1 MKCWRTMRCPS
12 NNVLLNLTIDLD
24 PDGQNEVV
32 RDRSTLNF
40 RSLELL
46 MSEVGGGRPEIS
58 GEPLRFNWFIRAD
71 RQIEQ
76 SFGKVDGLVRQYRA
90 FWDRALLSGDELCWH
105 PHLYKKANGDFVL
118 IDNEADCLNEL
129 RYLWNEIEPCG
140 HPFATFRCGEARMT
154 AAMFGLVEA
163 FGFLQESTAIP
174 GYFSDSFG
182 QNWLRA
188 KNRPYFPGTDR
199 ITDEG
204 PARRML
210 EMPMNS
216 WYLRASYDAKPK
228 LRYLN
233 FSVHHEYFSESLSR
247 LPESFFSEENILDI
261 PVLTAVSHPEE
272 IVSDK
277 PGNDLY
283 PRTFDNFLSNI
294 RSFVE
299 YFADRGKH
307 VAFSTLGESGKFWRE
322 QCC

>member
-1 MKCWRTMRCPS
+1 MSRPS
-12 NNVLLNLTIDLD
+12 DKVLLNLTVDLD

-32 RDRSTLNF
+32 RDRNTLDF
-40 RSLELL
+40 ESLELL
-46 MSEVGGGRPEIS
+46 MREIGGARPAIS

-71 RQIEQ
+71 RQIER

-90 FWDRALLSGDELCWH
+90 FWDRALSSGDELCWH
-105 PHLYKKANGDFVL
+105 PHLYKEANGDFVL
-118 IDNEADCLNEL
+118 IDDEADCLEEL
-129 RYLWNEIEPCG
+129 RYLRNEIGACG
-140 HPFATFRCGEARMT
+140 CSFSTFRCGEARMT
-154 AAMFGLVEA
+154 AAMFDLVES

-174 GYFSDSFG
+174 GYFNDSFG
-182 QNWLRA
+182 QNWLEA
-188 KNRPYFPGTDR
+188 KNRPYFPAAGR
-199 ITDEG
+199 ITAEG
-204 PARRML
+204 PARKML

-216 WYLRASYDAKPK
+216 WYLQASYDAKPK

-233 FSVHHEYFSESLSR
+233 FSVHHEYFTESLSR
-247 LPESFFSEENILDI
+247 LPESFFSRENILDV

-299 YFADRGKH
+299 YFADRRTR
-307 VAFSTLGESGKFWRE
+307 VEFSTLGESGKFWRE